1 MSNREIKES
10 KVRTNNREIKENG
23 VITRNREIKECKVK
37 EIIDRSRRVK

>member
-23 VITRNREIKECKVK
+23 VITRNREIKECKVR